1 VTGWVSIPDA
11 HFIAAAPDMLEA
23 LEAIAPM
30 LPYGVVDSDP
40 QWAAAINAARAAI
53 KKARGD
59 E

>member
-1 VTGWVSIPDA
+1 
-11 HFIAAAPDMLEA
+11 MLEA

-30 LPYGVVDSDP
+30 LPHSLIHSDP
-40 QWAAAINAARAAI
+40 QWAAAINAVRAAI